1 MLYVLSDFETDIEL
15 LILGPDSSFFI
26 EVYVVGDQIYELSQ
40 DRENVSNVTLYLK
53 KDHGVSHIGDV
64 RIALRNDTHRYTPDH
79 ANSIFYGY
87 QDLRCPLRI
96 RCGWGDQWKNEV
108 ATRFQGQIKYIA
120 GNHERRSQIIA
131 YCALKILAEYSIIE
145 TDGLTIDET
154 VVPGMNPLD
163 IIDYIINDYAQLQV
177 WDMDTLAYVNAL
189 DSSELTPFMDYTAH
203 YHLASTKF
211 DEGTKLL
218 KIIEDLLKIIGGF
231 LYSGTDARI
240 HYTQLTIDS
249 FYEALATDF
258 EGDEI
263 AQSKQITA
271 MKKYI
276 DESAL
281 INQVN
286 WTFGSPNDYK
296 ASHQNSTSVGIYG
309 AKSKDFTIK
318 WNLFSSIDLQL
329 MSGKLFGMY
338 GESFYLYKLT
348 MSWLM
353 DGNGL
358 DVDLGDI
365 IKVSDPST
373 NDDEKRVLITK
384 QALSLMQQNTVM
396 EGEDASILEAKYFLF
411 SSENDEG
418 DGYGVTGGNFAVNW
432 KRRFLFFGHKSDQAN
447 PGFDLDGNVNGAID
461 PDFGDQDAY
470 GNGIEE
476 NFVFWG

>member
-1 MLYVLSDFETDIEL
+1 VLSDFETDIEL

-40 DRENVSNVTLYLK
+40 DRENVSNITLYLK

-64 RIALRNDTHRYTPDH
+64 RIALRNDTHRYTSDH

-87 QDLRCPLRI
+87 QDIRCPLRI
-96 RCGWGDQWKNEV
+96 RCGWGDKWKNGV

-131 YCALKILAEYSIIE
+131 YCALKILAEYSVVG
-145 TDGLTIDET
+145 TNGLTIDET

-177 WDMDTLAYVNAL
+177 WDMDSSIYVDAL
-189 DSSELTPFMDYTAH
+189 DPSELTPFMDYTAH
-203 YHLASTKF
+203 YHLASTTF
-211 DEGTKLL
+211 DQGTKLL

-231 LYSGTDARI
+231 LYSGTDAKI

-249 FYEALATDF
+249 FYNALATDF
-258 EGDEI
+258 EGDET
-263 AQSKQITA
+263 AQTKQIFA
-271 MKKYI
+271 MKKYQ

-281 INQVN
+281 INQIN
-286 WTFGSPNDYK
+286 WTYGSANNKVSYE
-296 ASHQNSTSVGIYG
+296 NSSSVSTYG
-309 AKSKDFTIK
+309 PGSKDFTIK
-318 WNLFSSIDLQL
+318 WNLVLNSPLDLEL
-329 MSGKLFGMY
+329 ASGRLFGMY
-338 GESFYLYKLT
+338 ALPFHLYKFT
-348 MSWLM
+348 MSWIM
-353 DGNGL
+353 GTGL

-365 IKVSDPST
+365 IKVSDPAT
-373 NDDEKRVLITK
+373 NDDEHHVLVTK

-396 EGEDASILEAKYFLF
+396 EGESASKLEAKYFLF

-418 DGYGVTGGNFAVNW
+418 DGKGITGANFAVNW
-432 KRRFLFFGHKSDQAN
+432 KLRFLFFGHASDQAN
-447 PGFDLDGNVNGAID
+447 PGFDLSGNVNGSID
-461 PDFGDQDAY
+461 PAFGDQDVY

>member
-1 MLYVLSDFETDIEL
+1 MLYVLNDFETDIEL

-40 DRENVSNVTLYLK
+40 DRENVSNITLYLK

-64 RIALRNDTHRYTPDH
+64 RVALRNDTHRYTSDH

-120 GNHERRSQIIA
+120 DNHERRAQIVA
-131 YCALKILAEYSIIE
+131 YCALKILAEYSVTE
-145 TDGLTIDET
+145 ENGLTIDES
-154 VVPGMNPLD
+154 VIPGMNPLD
-163 IIDYIINDYAQLQV
+163 IIDYIINTYAQLQV
-177 WDMDTLAYVNAL
+177 WDMDTFTYVNAL
-189 DSSELTPFMDYTAH
+189 DSSELIQFMDYTAH
-203 YHLASTKF
+203 YHLASTTF

-218 KIIEDLLKIIGGF
+218 KIIEDLLKIVGGF
-231 LYSGTDARI
+231 LYSGTDAKI

-258 EGDEI
+258 EGDET
-263 AQSKQITA
+263 AQTKQILG
-271 MKKYI
+271 MKKYL

-286 WTFGSPNDYK
+286 WTYGSADAK
-296 ASHQNSTSVGIYG
+296 VSHQNSSSVSIYG

-318 WNLFSSIDLQL
+318 WNLYSSVDLQL
-329 MSGKLFGMY
+329 TSGKLFGLY
-338 GESFYLYKLT
+338 ALPFYLYKFT
-348 MSWLM
+348 MSWIL
-353 DGNGL
+353 GTGL

-365 IKVSDPST
+365 IKVSDPAT

-396 EGEDASILEAKYFLF
+396 EGEDASKLEAKYFLF

-418 DGYGVTGGNFAVNW
+418 DGYGVTGANFAVNW

-447 PGFDLDGNVNGAID
+447 PGFDLDGNVNGTID

>member
-1 MLYVLSDFETDIEL
+1 MLYALSDFETDIEL

-26 EVYVVGDQIYELSQ
+26 EVYVVDDQIYELSH
-40 DRENVSNVTLYLK
+40 DRENVSNITLYLK
-53 KDHGVSHIGDV
+53 KDHGVSHTGEV
-64 RIALRNDTHRYTPDH
+64 RIGLRNDTHRYTSDH
-79 ANSIFYGY
+79 ANSIFYRY

-96 RCGWGDQWKNEV
+96 RCGWGSQWKNDV
-108 ATRFQGQIKYIA
+108 ATRFQGQIKSIST
-120 GNHERRSQIIA
+120 NHERRSQIIA
-131 YCALKILAEYSIIE
+131 YCALKILAEYSVME
-145 TDGLTIDET
+145 TNGLTIDET

-189 DSSELTPFMDYTAH
+189 DSSELTPFMEYTAH
-203 YHLASTKF
+203 YHLASTTF

-231 LYSGTDARI
+231 LYSGTDAKI

-249 FYEALATDF
+249 FYEALDTDF
-258 EGDEI
+258 EGDET
-263 AQSKQITA
+263 AQTKQIFG

-276 DESAL
+276 DESVL

-286 WTFGSPNDYK
+286 WTFGSPTDYK
-296 ASHQNSTSVGIYG
+296 VSHQNSSSFGIYG

-329 MSGKLFGMY
+329 MSGKLFGLY
-338 GESFYLYKLT
+338 ALPFYLYKLT
-348 MSWLM
+348 ISWIM
-353 DGNGL
+353 GVGL
-358 DVDLGDI
+358 NVDLGDI
-365 IKVSDPST
+365 IKVSDPAT
-373 NDDEKRVLITK
+373 NDDETHVLITK
-384 QALSLMQQNTVM
+384 QALSLMQQNTIM
-396 EGEDASILEAKYFLF
+396 EGEDASKLEAKYFLF

-418 DGYGVTGGNFAVNW
+418 DGHGITGANFAVNW
-432 KRRFLFFGHKSDQAN
+432 KLRFLFFGHASDQAN
-447 PGFDLDGNVNGAID
+447 PGFDLDGNVNGVID
-461 PDFGDQDAY
+461 PAFGDQDTY